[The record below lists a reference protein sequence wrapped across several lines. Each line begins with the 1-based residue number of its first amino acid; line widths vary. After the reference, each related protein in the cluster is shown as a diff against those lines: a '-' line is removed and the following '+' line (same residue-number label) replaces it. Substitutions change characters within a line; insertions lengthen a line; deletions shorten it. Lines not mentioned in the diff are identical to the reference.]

1 MQLSQWTARE
11 AAALQAALRLTN
23 EAFATK
29 LGIAVRTVAGWHA
42 RPELRPRA
50 EMQQLLD
57 TLLERATV
65 AERARF
71 RMHLDEAATAPAEPA
86 APVTAQQ
93 LRVAIAIVVN
103 DANVLLVCRRSEDP
117 TALGWQFP
125 AGVVKPG
132 ASAQIT
138 AEREALAETGIRCSA
153 RNHLGSRLHPATQVQ
168 CDYFLCE
175 YLTGEPE
182 NRDPVENADV
192 TWAPIERLTRFVPEH
207 AIYPPVLQALEGST
221 HGT

>member
-1 MQLSQWTARE
+1 MQMSQWTAAE
-11 AAALQAALRLTN
+11 AAALQTALRLTN
-23 EAFATK
+23 EAFAAN

-42 RPELRPRA
+42 RPEVQPRA

-57 TLLERATV
+57 TLLERATT

-71 RMHLDEAATAPAEPA
+71 RMHLDEPATAPSTE
-86 APVTAQQ
+86 AQQ
-93 LRVAIAIVVN
+93 LRVAIAIVVRN
-103 DANVLLVCRRSEDP
+103 SDVLMVCRRSEDP
-117 TALGWQFP
+117 AALGWQFP

-132 ASAQIT
+132 SSAQIT

-153 RNHLGSRLHPATQVQ
+153 RDQLGSRLHPATQVQ

-182 NRDPVENADV
+182 NRDPVENVDV
-192 TWAPIERLTRFVPEH
+192 IWAPIDRLTRFVPEH
-207 AIYPPVLQALEGST
+207 AIYPPVLEALEGSA

>member
-1 MQLSQWTARE
+1 MQVSQWTAAE

-23 EAFATK
+23 EAFAAK

-42 RPELRPRA
+42 RPELQPRA

-57 TLLERATV
+57 TLLERATPS
-65 AERARF
+65 ERARF
-71 RMHLDEAATAPAEPA
+71 RMQLGESATGPPAE
-86 APVTAQQ
+86 AQQ
-93 LRVAIAIVVN
+93 LRVAIAIVVK
-103 DANVLLVCRRSEDP
+103 DSEVLMVCRRSEDP

-132 ASAQIT
+132 SSAQIT

-153 RNHLGSRLHPATQVQ
+153 RDHLGSRLHPATQVQ

-182 NRDPVENADV
+182 NKDPVENVDV
-192 TWAPIERLTRFVPEH
+192 TWAPIDRLTRFVPEH
-207 AIYPPVLQALEGST
+207 AIYPPVLEALEGSA

>member
-1 MQLSQWTARE
+1 MHLSQWTARE

-23 EAFATK
+23 EAFAAK

-42 RPELRPRA
+42 RPQLHPRA

-57 TLLERATV
+57 TLLEGASV

-71 RMHLDEAATAPAEPA
+71 RMQLVEPA
-86 APVTAQQ
+86 AGEPAVEAQQ
-93 LRVAIAIVVN
+93 LRVAIAIVVHKT
-103 DANVLLVCRRSEDP
+103 DVLLVCRRSEDP

-138 AEREALAETGIRCSA
+138 AEREALAETGVRCA
-153 RNHLGSRLHPATQVQ
+153 AHDHLGTRLHPATQVQ
-168 CDYFLCE
+168 CEYFLCE
-175 YLTGEPE
+175 YLTGQPE

-192 TWAPIERLTRFVPEH
+192 TWAPIDRLTRFVPEH
-207 AIYPPVLQALEGST
+207 AIYPPVLEALEGST